1 MRIRNLYQEYFEE
14 RLAAKGYADEAEY
27 WKDLF
32 RLSDMLLSV
41 ACILRIEITKGENQV
56 RIDNLH
62 LRGTAVNLEE
72 ILREISSDKAVSSGD
87 EEGRSPM
94 REIPREDVR
103 RMTESAVFH
112 IRSRLQFSG
121 EKWKTF
127 RLTVLFNR
135 LELSELE
142 KFAAVLSMMA
152 CDQKYQLIFMYIQ
165 GDVRMKYPTAGLI
178 LSLWELSGR
187 NAEDEG
193 ELLDGSGRLF
203 RYVVDTYR
211 IPEMSAAERQLQM
224 HPRIYSFLHGY
235 EACSDD
241 LALYA
246 DLFRPDDGTSEE
258 LLIRQDMVR
267 KLTAWL
273 TGLPGYSENGGSV
286 INLYGPPGI
295 GKRFLIRQ
303 TARTLGVNILFVDAC
318 KLYLGN
324 LGEVRKLMRRIG
336 IESIVTGSLVCFC
349 SLKSQIWEG
358 QARDEGRF
366 FTRPPGLE
374 AIMDALGREYGC
386 ALWASLEQ
394 ADYLLDYDLH
404 VMRMELPMLSAQEKM
419 ALWQRLAREYRL
431 DKSLDLK
438 LCAGQ
443 YVLSTRGVEEVLRT
457 ADLIR
462 LGRQG
467 ECISREDIR
476 CSVAQQSANQL
487 GHCANLVKSVYT
499 WNDLVVSHE
508 QRRLLDMIC
517 NQVKYRSIVGE
528 EWGFHRKTAYGRGV
542 CALFYGSPGTGK
554 TMAAQVIA
562 NDLGLDLYRVDL
574 SRMVSKYIGETEKNI
589 SDLFARVK
597 NINALLF
604 FDEADALFAKRSE
617 VRDSNDRNANSETA
631 HLLQKLEDFEGIA
644 ILATNYINNI
654 DDAFKRRIQFMVK
667 FRFPDAR
674 TRLKLWKTL
683 IPEEVPKEEELN
695 FEYLAETF
703 EMSGSSIKEALT
715 GAAYLAAA
723 EGSALANRH
732 LVEAVKVNFAKYGK
746 ILTDEDFGYLA
757 VQMGSKS

>member
-72 ILREISSDKAVSSGD
+72 ILREISSDKAALHEGEDGSSPLWD
-87 EEGRSPM
+87 
-94 REIPREDVR
+94 IPEEDVR
-103 RMTESAVFH
+103 RMTQSAVFH

-121 EKWKTF
+121 EKWKIF
-127 RLTVLFNR
+127 RLTILFER
-135 LELSELE
+135 LELSHLE
-142 KFAAVLSMMA
+142 MFAAILSMMA
-152 CDQKYQLIFMYIQ
+152 CDLKYQTIFMYLQ

-187 NAEDEG
+187 NAEDG
-193 ELLDGSGRLF
+193 GRLLDGSGRLF
-203 RYVVDTYR
+203 RYVVDTYC
-211 IPEMSAAERQLQM
+211 IPEMGAAKRQLQM
-224 HPRIYSFLHGY
+224 NRRIYSFLHGY
-235 EACSDD
+235 DSCSDD
-241 LALYA
+241 LGLYA
-246 DLFRPDDGTSEE
+246 NLFRPDDGRPEE
-258 LLIRQDMVR
+258 LLIRQDMAR
-267 KLTAWL
+267 QLTAWL
-273 TGLPGYSENGGSV
+273 TGVSRYPGETGNV

-303 TARTLGVNILFVDAC
+303 AARTLGLNILFVDAC

-324 LGEVRKLMRRIG
+324 SGEVWDLMRRIG
-336 IESIVTGSLVCFC
+336 IESVVTGALVCFC
-349 SLKSQIWEG
+349 SLKSQPWEG
-358 QARDEGRF
+358 QARDEGSSF
-366 FTRPPGLE
+366 LRPPGVE
-374 AIMDALGREYGC
+374 IIMDIIDREYGC
-386 ALWASLEQ
+386 ALWVSLEQ
-394 ADYLLDYDLH
+394 ADYLLDSGLH
-404 VMRMELPMLSAQEKM
+404 VERMELPMLSAQEKM
-419 ALWQRLAREYRL
+419 VLWQRLAGEYRL
-431 DKSLDLK
+431 DEGLDLK

-443 YVLSTRGVEEVLRT
+443 YVLSVRGVKEVLRT

-462 LGRQG
+462 LGRQR
-467 ECISREDIR
+467 EFITREDISR
-476 CSVAQQSANQL
+476 SVAQQSVNQL
-487 GHCANLVKSVYT
+487 GRCADLVKSVYT
-499 WNDLVVSHE
+499 WDDLVVNGE

-517 NQVKYRSIVGE
+517 NQVKFKRIVGG
-528 EWGFHRKTAYGRGV
+528 EWGFDRKTAYGRGV

-574 SRMVSKYIGETEKNI
+574 SRMVSKYIGETQKNI
-589 SDLFARVK
+589 SALFSRAK

-604 FDEADALFAKRSE
+604 FDEADAFFARRSE
-617 VRDSNDRNANSETA
+617 IRDSNDRSANSETA

-644 ILATNYINNI
+644 ILATNYVNNI

-683 IPEEVPKEEELN
+683 IPEEVPREEELD

-703 EMSGSSIKEALT
+703 EMSGSSIRETLNS
-715 GAAYLAAA
+715 AAYLAAA
-723 EGSALANRH
+723 EGSVLANRH

-746 ILTDEDFGYLA
+746 NLMDEDFGYLA
-757 VQMGSKS
+757 AQADRKS